1 VDRLTAVTWLSEG
14 AVVPLAVIITYSY
27 VMGRGFENTCYTS
40 SSIVHACRLCC
51 CSSVA
56 AASDRTSS
64 GYFLRR
70 EQDEVVK
77 RLEQRIADWTKLP
90 LVNGE
95 PFHVSSSG
103 SRSAPAMAAAGVA
116 ATVAA
121 AVRTAAGPCGTKI
134 RRCGAGVAI
143 HLQGLARLSR
153 EAAARA
159 VPATAAGCQGLKQPG

>member
-1 VDRLTAVTWLSEG
+1 
-14 AVVPLAVIITYSY
+14 VPA
-27 VMGRGFENTCYTS
+27 
-40 SSIVHACRLCC
+40 
-51 CSSVA
+51 VA
-56 AASDRTSS
+56 AVAVASDRTSS

-103 SRSAPAMAAAGVA
+103 SRSAAAMAAAGVA

-121 AVRTAAGPCGTKI
+121 AVHTAAGPCGTSI
-134 RRCGAGVAI
+134 RRCGAGVTFPQ
-143 HLQGLARLSR
+143 QGLARLSR
-153 EAAARA
+153 EAGCTCCASCRSRLSRVQATWLMPKGAAHSLPPGA
-159 VPATAAGCQGLKQPG
+159 VAAGAALPGG